1 MIKFKK
7 YGSTPKF
14 VDNPNT
20 FKFNRKNRNKYSIR
34 LFVIAVLFLLSYLI
48 YLTFNKNNNSIFYKI
63 N

>member
-20 FKFNRKNRNKYSIR
+20 FKFNRKNKNRNSIR
-34 LFVIAVLFLLSYLI
+34 LFIIAILFLLGYII
-48 YLTFNKNNNSIFYKI
+48 YLSLANRNSQMFYKI